1 MLYTWSTS
9 TVMSG
14 WNTYSQHT
22 INAKNICT
30 LKLVRDQFFYILN
43 RLKKWVKHKQNQ
55 KWSESSVR
63 LRKWFT
69 ETGQTIT
76 ITGQIHVCQKYW
88 ELTDCK
94 SSMISSTHPT
104 TTLRFPVMPTI
115 RSVELGQHVLYTLMP
130 APVFW
135 NHTHHNKMVWN
146 TPSTDANDTVCGV
159 GTTCTVHLDACA
171 SFLKT
176 HTSQRH
182 CPLCAYIV

>member
-1 MLYTWSTS
+1 MLYTESTS
-9 TVMSG
+9 TILSG
-14 WNTYSQHT
+14 WNTDSQHT
-22 INAKNICT
+22 INAKNMHM
-30 LKLVRDQFFYILN
+30 LKLVHDHFFFLN
-43 RLKKWVKHKQNQ
+43 RHKKWIKHKQNQ

-63 LRKWFT
+63 RRKWFT
-69 ETGQTIT
+69 ETRQTIT

-135 NHTHHNKMVWN
+135 NHTHHNETVCN
-146 TPSTDANDTVCGV
+146 TPSTDANETVCGV
-159 GTTCTVHLDACA
+159 GTTRTVHLDACA

-182 CPLCAYIV
+182 CPLCAYIVQ